1 MGYVLS
7 MVLQIGWV
15 LKIKIYLRMIIF
27 DGVNDEYDYGYRK
40 ILAEKKPI
48 DDPAIDLRPYLTKK
62 IDGAD

>member
-1 MGYVLS
+1 
-7 MVLQIGWV
+7 
-15 LKIKIYLRMIIF
+15 MIIF

>member
-1 MGYVLS
+1 MA
-7 MVLQIGWV
+7 LQIGWV

-27 DGVNDEYDYGYRK
+27 DGVNDEYDYGYQK

-62 IDGAD
+62 IDAVY

>member
-7 MVLQIGWV
+7 MVLSAYD
-15 LKIKIYLRMIIF
+15 LF

>member
-1 MGYVLS
+1 MAL
-7 MVLQIGWV
+7 LIGWV

-27 DGVNDEYDYGYRK
+27 DGVNDEYDYGYQK

-62 IDGAD
+62 IDGVD